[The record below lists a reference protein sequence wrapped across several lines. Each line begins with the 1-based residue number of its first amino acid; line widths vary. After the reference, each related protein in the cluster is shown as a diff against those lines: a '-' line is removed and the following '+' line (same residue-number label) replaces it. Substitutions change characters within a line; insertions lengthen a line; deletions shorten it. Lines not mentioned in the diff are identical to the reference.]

1 MSYPPPY
8 GYPAQGADATQAGY
22 GYAADP
28 YAAYYYNQAYATDPN
43 AAAYYNQYYAQ
54 YGAQVPQATEEGE
67 GAANADETSEGK
79 RKAERSKKLD
89 IHGNQESMNLAENVL
104 VPVQSSDYFKSL

>member
-8 GYPAQGADATQAGY
+8 NYPAPSVDPTQTGY
-22 GYAADP
+22 GYADP
-28 YAAYYYNQAYATDPN
+28 YAAYYYSQAYATDPN

-54 YGAQVPQATEEGE
+54 YGGQLPQTTEEGE
-67 GAANADETSEGK
+67 AESNADETSEGRK
-79 RKAERSKKLD
+79 KAERSKKLD
-89 IHGNQESMNLAENVL
+89 IHGNQDSMNLAENVL